1 VAQVPSEEAIR
12 RIEQEIIPG
21 STIEIVAVPGER
33 LSDLMDQ
40 DSYSYRVALLFLGGT
55 SKQDLEKKRRH
66 CEELLYE
73 EFVFER

>member
-1 VAQVPSEEAIR
+1 
-12 RIEQEIIPG
+12 
-21 STIEIVAVPGER
+21 
-33 LSDLMDQ
+33 LMDQ